1 LLSIS
6 EQPID
11 IEMLLDKIKDD
22 AAGATVLFLGTVRN
36 QSEGSTVSAIYYESY
51 VKMAL
56 EAMSKIEAEA
66 FERWNLKRFAAVH
79 RVGELK
85 VGQISVAIG
94 VSAEHR
100 AEAFE
105 AGQYAIDKVKTEA
118 PIWKKEMT
126 GDGNSFWAEG
136 KILGRG

>member
-1 LLSIS
+1 
-6 EQPID
+6 
-11 IEMLLDKIKDD
+11 MLLEKIKDNS
-22 AAGATVLFLGTVRN
+22 AGATVLFLGSVRN
-36 QSEGSTVSAIYYESY
+36 QSEGTTVSAIYYEAY
-51 VKMAL
+51 VRMAL
-56 EAMSKIEAEA
+56 ETMSKIEAEA

-85 VGQISVAIG
+85 IGEVSVAIG

-105 AGQYAIDKVKTEA
+105 AGQYAIDKVKAEA
-118 PIWKKEMT
+118 PIWKKETT

>member
-11 IEMLLDKIKDD
+11 IEMLLEKIKDD
-22 AAGATVLFLGTVRN
+22 GAGATVLFLGSVRN
-36 QSEGSTVSAIYYESY
+36 QSEGSTVSSIYYEAY
-51 VKMAL
+51 VRMAL
-56 EAMSKIEAEA
+56 ETMSKIEAEA
-66 FERWNLKRFAAVH
+66 FERWNLKRFAAML

-85 VGQISVAIG
+85 VGQVSVAIG

-105 AGQYAIDKVKTEA
+105 AGQYAIDKVKAET
-118 PIWKKEMT
+118 PIWKKET
-126 GDGNSFWAEG
+126 AGDGNSFWAEG
-136 KILGRG
+136 KVLGRG